1 MSLDVY
7 LEIDQEVQHDAK
19 IYVREE
25 GTIRE
30 LTCQEWDEGFP
41 GQEPVIVQENADQE
55 VFSANIT
62 HNLNKMASEAGIY
75 QPLWR
80 PEELEITLAS
90 QLIDPLEQGLELL
103 KSDPARF
110 KIFNPENG
118 WGTYEGL
125 INFVSSYLL
134 ACREWPNG
142 KVRVSR

>member
-7 LEIDQEVQHDAK
+7 LEINEEVQHDAK

-30 LTCQEWDEGFP
+30 LTRQEWDEKFP
-41 GQEPVIVQENADQE
+41 GQEPVIMQEHADQE

-62 HNLNKMASEAGIY
+62 HNLSKMASEAGIY

-90 QLIDPLEQGLELL
+90 QLIAPLEQGLELL
-103 KSDPARF
+103 ESDPARF
-110 KIFNPENG
+110 KPFNPENG
-118 WGTYEGL
+118 WGTYGGL
-125 INFVSSYLL
+125 IDFVSSYLL
-134 ACREWPNG
+134 ACREWPNA
-142 KVRVSR
+142 KVSISR